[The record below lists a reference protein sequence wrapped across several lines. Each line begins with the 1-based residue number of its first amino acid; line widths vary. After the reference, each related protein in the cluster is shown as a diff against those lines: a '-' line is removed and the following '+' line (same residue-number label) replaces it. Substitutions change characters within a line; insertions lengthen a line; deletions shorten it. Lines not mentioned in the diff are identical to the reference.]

1 MTLSLSSFLII
12 KSALE
17 DWKAWEKVWKKLLDS
32 KLDQQANIK

>member
-17 DWKAWEKVWKKLLDS
+17 AWEKVWKKLLDS